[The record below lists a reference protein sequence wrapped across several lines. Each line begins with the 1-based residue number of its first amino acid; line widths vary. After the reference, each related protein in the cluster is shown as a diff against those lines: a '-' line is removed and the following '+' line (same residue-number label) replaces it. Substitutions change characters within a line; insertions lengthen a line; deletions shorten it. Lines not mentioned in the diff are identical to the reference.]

1 MAKKGKNTY
10 DMRHCSKK
18 TARLMGSF
26 SGNISTG
33 HRGDHLKQR
42 GDNLMNTWNRQGRLF
57 GLVASIILV
66 VLLSACGSSGP
77 TTTTT
82 TTNGTTTTTTQ
93 LKIMVGGLSKQI
105 YLPNKLTQQ
114 LGYFQQEG
122 LDVTLI
128 DEASGQSSEN
138 EVLAGQVDAGSGS
151 YNHTIELQAAGKQM
165 QAVVLLNIAPGEA
178 EIVSAKAAS
187 QIHSVA
193 DLKGKNLGVTELG
206 SGTQTLTTALL
217 HSAGISKDQVH
228 FVPVGAGDTF
238 IAALQQGKIDAGMT
252 TEPTISRILSSGV
265 GKVLVDLRSP
275 QSTQTALGG
284 PYPFI
289 CLFMLN
295 SYVNSHKDVVQ
306 KLVNAYVKTLKWM
319 QSHTAA
325 QIADMMPADYYAG
338 NKALYV
344 TALQNQM
351 AIFSPDGLMPAG
363 APQSVL
369 NVENASNLIPQGK
382 QIDLSLTYTN
392 EFASKAS

>member
-1 MAKKGKNTY
+1 
-10 DMRHCSKK
+10 
-18 TARLMGSF
+18 
-26 SGNISTG
+26 
-33 HRGDHLKQR
+33 
-42 GDNLMNTWNRQGRLF
+42 MNRWSRQGRRF
-57 GLVASIILV
+57 GLVTGIIV
-66 VLLSACGSSGP
+66 VLLLSACGGSSTGSG
-77 TTTTT
+77 
-82 TTNGTTTTTTQ
+82 NGNGGGTTQ

-105 YLPNKLTQQ
+105 YLPNELTQQ
-114 LGYFQQEG
+114 LGYFKQEG

-128 DEASGQSSEN
+128 DEASGQSSED

-151 YNHTIELQAAGKQM
+151 YNHTIELQALGKQM
-165 QAVVLLNIAPGEA
+165 AAVVLLNVAPGEA
-178 EIVSAKAAS
+178 EIVSAKEAG

-217 HSAGISKDQVH
+217 HKAGITPDQVH
-228 FVPVGAGDTF
+228 FIPVGAGDTF

-252 TEPTISRILSSGV
+252 TEPTISRILATGA

-275 QSTQTALGG
+275 QSTQAALGG
-284 PYPFI
+284 SYPFI
-289 CLFMLN
+289 CLFMNN
-295 SYVNSHKDVVQ
+295 SYVNSHKDVCQ

-319 QSHTAA
+319 HTHTAV
-325 QIADMMPADYYAG
+325 QIADMMPPDYYAG

-351 AIFSPDGLMPAG
+351 AIFSPDGSMPAG

-369 NVENASNLIPQGK
+369 NIEYQSNLIPQSK

-392 EFASKAS
+392 EFVSNAS

>member
-1 MAKKGKNTY
+1 MKVW
-10 DMRHCSKK
+10 S
-18 TARLMGSF
+18 
-26 SGNISTG
+26 
-33 HRGDHLKQR
+33 
-42 GDNLMNTWNRQGRLF
+42 RQGRRF
-57 GLVASIILV
+57 GLVTGIIFV
-66 VLLSACGSSGP
+66 MLLSACGNSGT

-105 YLPNKLTQQ
+105 YLPNELTQQ
-114 LGYFQQEG
+114 LGYFKQEG

-151 YNHTIELQAAGKQM
+151 YNHTIELQALGKQM
-165 QAVVLLNIAPGEA
+165 ETVVLMNVAPGEA
-178 EIVSAKAAS
+178 EIVSTKAAS
-187 QIHSVA
+187 QIHSVQ

-217 HSAGISKDQVH
+217 HKAGVAADQVH

-252 TEPTISRILSSGV
+252 TEPTISRILASGV

-275 QSTQTALGG
+275 ASTQAALGG
-284 PYPFI
+284 AYPFI
-289 CLFMLN
+289 SLFMNN

-306 KLVNAYVKTLKWM
+306 KIVNAYVKTLKWM
-319 QSHTAA
+319 HTHTAA
-325 QIADMMPADYYAG
+325 EIADKMPPDYYAG

-363 APQSVL
+363 APQTVL
-369 NVENASNLIPQGK
+369 SIEQQSKLIPADK
-382 QIDLSLTYTN
+382 QIDLSTTYTN
-392 EFASKAS
+392 EFASKATG